1 MSYKISAIGDL
12 ETTTGLALAG
22 VTYTYVHKKK
32 DETLAKFKEFLA
44 SDEIGLIL
52 ITHLI
57 AEELGFEFRQA
68 MREKRVFPLVL
79 RIPDKTGYTPKVDEL
94 REVIRRTVGAEIMV
108 RKEGE

>member
-1 MSYKISAIGDL
+1 MSYRVAVIGDL
-12 ETTTGLALAG
+12 DTTTGMALAG
-22 VTYTYVHKKK
+22 ATYAHVHATK
-32 DETLAKFKEFLA
+32 DETLAKLKEFLA

-52 ITHLI
+52 LTHRV

-68 MREKRVFPLVL
+68 MRAKRLLPLVL

-108 RKEGE
+108 KKEGE